1 MSLARSDRQRRLGA
15 ALALAGMA
23 FYAVLLP
30 WHSVSQAS
38 LAVAAPS
45 QAMAAEH
52 PCHGHDK
59 AVADETSKDSKPAS
73 KTHCPI
79 CTGLGVLHLAMASA
93 AIAFLAP
100 QDPVA
105 VIFDS
110 TEDHLADAPV
120 HSPQSRAPPRHTA

>member
-1 MSLARSDRQRRLGA
+1 MMGLMRFKRRLA
-15 ALALAGMA
+15 AAAGLAGMA

-30 WHSVSQAS
+30 WHIVSQAS
-38 LAVAAPS
+38 VAFAAPP

-52 PCHGHDK
+52 PCHGHDE
-59 AVADETSKDSKPAS
+59 AVADQTVKGAKPAG

-79 CTGLGVLHLAMASA
+79 CTGLGVLHLAVASA
-93 AIAFLAP
+93 AIAFVAP
-100 QDPVA
+100 QDPIA

-110 TEDHLADAPV
+110 TEDHLADARV